1 MKARSM
7 DMMIKIRDFAE
18 QYYAN
23 YGCSPSTTMIAV
35 EIGVSRGTAY
45 KYLVEMAEKGL
56 ISYDG
61 GKIVTSL
68 TQNSNAD
75 RSNAPIVGTI
85 RCGSPEEE
93 RAEIQGYVSLPAS
106 IFGYG
111 DFYILKSGVSLSTIQ
126 RFRNSPT
133 FKTARNNV
141 LAICIGLQLEPVL
154 QKDLLRKCGIMFS
167 NSPEDIL
174 CEMMMCTMYRQP
186 LSLFNQ
192 RLQEYGFPPLSKC
205 FDELDE

>member
-111 DFYILKSGVSLSTIQ
+111 DFYILKAKGDSMNLAGIDEGDYIVVEKNVEERPGDIVVALDDENCNTLKRLAYDSTKKKYFLKVESDNPANHDIYPRHMSIQGVARRVIKSL
-126 RFRNSPT
+126 
-133 FKTARNNV
+133 
-141 LAICIGLQLEPVL
+141 
-154 QKDLLRKCGIMFS
+154 
-167 NSPEDIL
+167 
-174 CEMMMCTMYRQP
+174 
-186 LSLFNQ
+186 
-192 RLQEYGFPPLSKC
+192 
-205 FDELDE
+205 